1 MLVMRRREGEAIRI
15 GDSVEVRILAINGS
29 RVKLGIT
36 APPMVVVQRQEV
48 ELVRTENLA
57 AAQVSPGAAI
67 AIVDRL
73 QQLGPAETPKK
84 HLPAT
89 VKDTGGPSVECPSNR

>member
-1 MLVMRRREGEAIRI
+1 MRRREGEAIRI

-48 ELVRTENLA
+48 ELVRSENLA

-67 AIVDRL
+67 AIIDRL
-73 QQLGPAETPKK
+73 QQREPAETPENR
-84 HLPAT
+84 LPVA
-89 VKDTGGPSVECPSNR
+89 VKDLGAQHVICPSSR

>member
-36 APPMVVVQRQEV
+36 APPVVVVQRQEV
-48 ELVRTENLA
+48 ELVRTENQA
-57 AAQVSPGAAI
+57 AAQVSPNAAI
-67 AIVDRL
+67 AMIDRL
-73 QQLGPAETPKK
+73 QRAPAETPKK
-84 HLPAT
+84 GDEAA
-89 VKDTGGPSVECPSNR
+89 VKDLGGPSIACPSNR